1 MLALEPILLL
11 VTVYLS
17 VVYGLLYGL
26 FEAFPLIWADLRG
39 FSPGLSG
46 LIFVGVGLGTTA
58 GAALNIHLGRRYK
71 ELVPRWRGSPPPENR
86 LLGAMIGGPVLVVG
100 IFFLG
105 WTGAYKS
112 VPWYVPA
119 LATVVIGVSF
129 TLVFIS
135 FLVRSP
141 SRSMRS
147 SCADDGS

>member
-1 MLALEPILLL
+1 MLVLEPILLL

-17 VVYGLLYGL
+17 VVFGLLYGL

-58 GAALNIHLGRRYK
+58 GAALNIRLGRRYK
-71 ELVPRWRGSPPPENR
+71 DLVPRWRGSPPPENR
-86 LLGAMIGGPVLVVG
+86 LLGAMVGGPVLVVG

-105 WTGAYKS
+105 WTGAYRS

-129 TLVFIS
+129 ALVFIS
-135 FLVRSP
+135 FL
-141 SRSMRS
+141 MRNLS
-147 SCADDGS
+147 FLR